1 MCSALGSRTE
11 PSSRRERGQLASSRA
26 LVTESPLA
34 NSVTSWPSVISSSV
48 SHDTTRS
55 VPPYNFGGTAS
66 VSGAIC
72 AICIEF
78 DLSFETPHPVSSAH
92 KTKNC
97 NLIKCFRCRG
107 ELYFLRAKELPLE
120 KNVDVDLGRSLAR

>member
-34 NSVTSWPSVISSSV
+34 NNVTSWPSVISSSV

-72 AICIEF
+72 AICIDF
-78 DLSFETPHPVSSAH
+78 DLSFRKQPPPTCGQQDLELQSDQMFQMLWGTLFFVAQGTFGLQETS
-92 KTKNC
+92 
-97 NLIKCFRCRG
+97 
-107 ELYFLRAKELPLE
+107 
-120 KNVDVDLGRSLAR
+120 